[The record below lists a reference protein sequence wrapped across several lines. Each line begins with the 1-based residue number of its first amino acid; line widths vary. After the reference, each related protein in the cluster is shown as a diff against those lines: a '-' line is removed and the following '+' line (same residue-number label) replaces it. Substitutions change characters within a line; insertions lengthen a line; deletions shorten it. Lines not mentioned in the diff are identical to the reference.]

1 MCWCARTADLSLQ
14 VDLTWT
20 EVAQP
25 FASQHSLHFG
35 GPEMNLRR
43 RFDWATAIVAAYSF
57 ELGDDK
63 FQVDELAA
71 GLPSCCAQLP
81 KCTSAALSV
90 GIPLDFQVQA
100 SVAFGAIVKTA
111 KCWL

>member
-1 MCWCARTADLSLQ
+1 VCQRARTADIHALSLQ
-14 VDLTWT
+14 VDIAWT

-25 FASQHSLHFG
+25 FVSQHSQHFG
-35 GPEMNLRR
+35 GLEANWRR

-71 GLPSCCAQLP
+71 SLPSCCAQLP
-81 KCTSAALSV
+81 KHTSA
-90 GIPLDFQVQA
+90 G
-100 SVAFGAIVKTA
+100 
-111 KCWL
+111 